1 MLKLIF
7 LFLAVCASNIYD
19 HTKSSVTRLTH
30 LNFDKIVTK
39 AISSTKYVQ
48 IVHFYKPMGMI
59 YTL

>member
-39 AISSTKYVQ
+39 ARSSTK
-48 IVHFYKPMGMI
+48 
-59 YTL
+59 